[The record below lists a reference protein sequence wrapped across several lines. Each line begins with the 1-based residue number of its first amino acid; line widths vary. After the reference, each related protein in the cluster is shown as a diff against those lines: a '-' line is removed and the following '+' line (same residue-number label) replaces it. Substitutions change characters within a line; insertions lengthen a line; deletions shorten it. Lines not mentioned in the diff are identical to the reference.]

1 MKIEWSLTENT
12 SSGGMESVSIIKF
25 QFDKFFP
32 LKILSDWPVHPVTMS
47 IIALTIRIKV
57 FFIVNRLKD
66 FVDVVYKVN
75 VFKSNNEN
83 SSSGFLAQTATSQT
97 GVFGD
102 Y

>member
-1 MKIEWSLTENT
+1 
-12 SSGGMESVSIIKF
+12 
-25 QFDKFFP
+25 
-32 LKILSDWPVHPVTMS
+32 MS